1 MAEIKGDNLINKVI
15 FQVDKGSFNDCLNKI
30 RKLKAEMKSFS
41 KSCGNLGKG
50 FGGFN
55 VIGKEAGKVAEKMAR
70 AQARISAAR
79 IKQATAQ
86 MTAQNKELQSM
97 RKFYRE
103 QEKLSARAAKQAAGI
118 QASRRVQAVAGL
130 TAKNPELA
138 KMRAYYQQQ
147 EKASSRLGNAAV
159 VAAAGRKNRIMANNE
174 RMTGMFDGQV
184 VAQFQRRMQSLNA
197 KYQKGAISLGVYNAR
212 MAILRKEMSATAAA
226 AQKMTAS
233 LNFSSLG
240 AGINGLNTKLNGL
253 MKGIAGLG
261 MAGGYALQRMI
272 SGSMDAAATQNKTY
286 FGLLAQNNDDK
297 AMTSRQMDFINRM
310 SGTYGLDKASTGL
323 EYMKFA
329 GSTKKS
335 MSEDQRQQLFESL
348 SIQATA
354 VGMDSQAFAFSIKA
368 LSQMSGKGKVALEEL
383 RQQLGDHLPS
393 AVQDFYEAWK
403 EAKGKSSASMN
414 DFYDAVKKGDVKL
427 EELAGSLSKIW
438 GQAKNTQ
445 AFAQAMN
452 TPERA
457 MQRMKNSLSDL
468 QIAFMGQV
476 NATDGVT
483 TLSEHLIDIFNELS
497 AIFKDSEGNA
507 TAFGSKVGEVLKGLL
522 VDAMVVGHYIKEVFT
537 TVKAE
542 MDNLGISFGDL
553 LKVLLG
559 LKIITSV
566 TSGLLGFVNAI
577 KALGAILG
585 VSGIGGAGA
594 GAAGAGATGAG
605 AAVGGAGL
613 ALGSAAGV
621 AVGAGAGIGA
631 AKIGTWMREKLQ
643 AGSDWL
649 GEKFQEAGLLT
660 SEQNDLAKAGAY
672 NGGYINKGGGSAW
685 GGQYGLPVS
694 TPQVTAPLSG
704 WRDASLSTR
713 LPTTP
718 ATASMGNKVQINQQ
732 QVIKFDDNKLEG
744 LIKVVASEV
753 TASSMG
759 DMIDL
764 INGGTESTRE

>member
-1 MAEIKGDNLINKVI
+1 MGDIKGDNLINKVI
-15 FQVDKGSFNDCLNKI
+15 FQVDNTSFNNCLNKI

-41 KSCGNLGKG
+41 KSCGGSMGKG
-50 FGGFN
+50 FGGYN
-55 VIGKEAGKVAEKMAR
+55 VIGQQAGKVAEKMAR

-79 IKQATAQ
+79 VKQATAQ

-97 RKFYRE
+97 RRFYRE

-130 TAKNPELA
+130 TAKNPELE
-138 KMRAYYQQQ
+138 KMRAFYQQ
-147 EKASSRLGNAAV
+147 EAKASSRMGAAAV
-159 VAAAGRKNRIMANNE
+159 AGAAGRKNKIIATNE

-197 KYQKGAISLGVYNAR
+197 KYKQGSISLGQYNAR
-212 MAILRKEMSATAAA
+212 MAILRKEMAATAAT
-226 AQKMTAS
+226 AQRMQSSLSFNGFASGVQS
-233 LNFSSLG
+233 LNAKVNS
-240 AGINGLNTKLNGL
+240 L

-261 MAGGYALQRMI
+261 MAGGYAMQRMI

-297 AMTSRQMDFINRM
+297 AMTGRQMDFINRM
-310 SGTYGLDKASTGL
+310 SATYGMDKAKMSVD
-323 EYMKFA
+323 YMKFA
-329 GSTKKS
+329 GATKNS
-335 MSEDQRQQLFESL
+335 MGEDQRQQLYEALNIKGTSYGISGEQFSL
-348 SIQATA
+348 AA
-354 VGMDSQAFAFSIKA
+354 KA
-368 LSQMSGKGKVALEEL
+368 LEQMSSKSLISMEEL
-383 RQQLGDHLPS
+383 RQQLGDHIPG
-393 AVQDFYEAWK
+393 AVNDFYEAWK
-403 EAKGKSSASMN
+403 KTTGKSTATMQ
-414 DFYDAVKKGDVKL
+414 DFQKAVKNGDVKL
-427 EELAGSLSKIW
+427 EQISGALSEIW
-438 GQAKNTQ
+438 TQAKNTQ

-457 MQRMKNSLSDL
+457 LQRMQNSLFDL
-468 QIAFMGQV
+468 KVAFMGQV

-483 TLSEHLIDIFNELS
+483 TLAEHLIDIFNTLS
-497 AIFKDSEGNA
+497 AIFGSSGENA
-507 TAFGSKVGEVLKGLL
+507 TQFGSKVGEVLKGML

-537 TVKAE
+537 TIKAE

-553 LKVLLG
+553 LKVLLE
-559 LKIITSV
+559 LKVITSV

-585 VSGIGGAGA
+585 IAGIGGAGA
-594 GAAGAGATGAG
+594 GAGAAGAGAG

-613 ALGSAAGV
+613 ALGGGAGV

-649 GEKFQEAGLLT
+649 GEKLQAAGLLT

-672 NGGYINKGGGSAW
+672 NGGYINKGSSGSW
-685 GGQYGLPVS
+685 NPYNIP
-694 TPQVTAPLSG
+694 VTAPINAYAK
-704 WRDASLSTR
+704 ASLATR
-713 LPTTP
+713 LPP
-718 ATASMGNKVQINQQ
+718 MNQATVSNKVEIRQNQT
-732 QVIKFDDNKLEG
+732 IKFDDNKLEG

>member
-1 MAEIKGDNLINKVI
+1 MAEIKGDKLVNKVI
-15 FQVDKGSFNDCLNKI
+15 FQVDNTSFNNCLNKI

-41 KSCGNLGKG
+41 KSCGGMGKG

-55 VIGKEAGKVAEKMAR
+55 VIGQQAGKVAEKMAR

-79 IKQATAQ
+79 VKQATAQ
-86 MTAQNKELQSM
+86 LTAQNKELQSM
-97 RKFYRE
+97 RRFYRE

-147 EKASSRLGNAAV
+147 EKAASRVGNAAV
-159 VAAAGRKNRIMANNE
+159 VAAAGRKNKILATNE

-226 AQKMTAS
+226 AQRMTTS

-240 AGINGLNTKLNGL
+240 AGIQGLNTQLNGL
-253 MKGIAGLG
+253 MKGLAGLG

-272 SGSMDAAATQNKTY
+272 SASMATQTDYNSTR
-286 FGLLAQNNDDK
+286 FGLQAQNKDDMQKTNDQLAYIDRLSTAYGMNK
-297 AMTSRQMDFINRM
+297 RQTGLSYMRFAGATQADINEKDRQALFEAMAIKGR
-310 SGTYGLDKASTGL
+310 STGASN
-323 EYMKFA
+323 EQMQRAFVA
-329 GSTKKS
+329 VQQMAAKKTV
-335 MSEDQRQQLFESL
+335 M
-348 SIQATA
+348 A
-354 VGMDSQAFAFSIKA
+354 
-368 LSQMSGKGKVALEEL
+368 EEL
-383 RQQLGDHLPS
+383 RGQLSEAFSGS
-393 AVQDFYEAWK
+393 TQDFYEAWK
-403 EAKGKSSASMN
+403 AVSNKPTATMQ
-414 DFYDAVKKGDVKL
+414 DFNKAMKDGEITIEKL
-427 EELAGSLSKIW
+427 LPELIKIW
-438 GQAKNTQ
+438 SAARDTK
-445 AFAQAMN
+445 AFAQAMSQ
-452 TPERA
+452 PEIA
-457 MQRMKNSLSDL
+457 MERMKNSLSDL
-468 QIAFMGQV
+468 QNAFMGQV

-507 TAFGSKVGEVLKGLL
+507 TAFGSKVGEVLKGML

-537 TVKAE
+537 TIKAE

-553 LKVLLG
+553 LKVLIE
-559 LKIITSV
+559 LKVITSV

-585 VSGIGGAGA
+585 VAGIGGAGA

-621 AVGAGAGIGA
+621 AVGAAAGAGA
-631 AKIGTWMREKLQ
+631 AKIGMWAREKLQ
-643 AGSDWL
+643 GWSDAL
-649 GEKFQEAGLLT
+649 GEKFKEMGLLT
-660 SEQNDLAKAGAY
+660 DEQNNLTKAGAY
-672 NGGYINKGGGSAW
+672 KGGYINKGSSGSW
-685 GGQYGLPVS
+685 NPYNIP
-694 TPQVTAPLSG
+694 VTAPIEDYS
-704 WRDASLSTR
+704 RASIATK
-713 LPTTP
+713 LPP
-718 ATASMGNKVQINQQ
+718 MNQATVSNKVEIKQQ
-732 QVIKFDDNKLEG
+732 QTIKFDDNKLEG
-744 LIKVVASEV
+744 LIRVVSSEV
-753 TASSMG
+753 TAESMG

>member
-1 MAEIKGDNLINKVI
+1 MGDIKGDNLINKVI
-15 FQVDKGSFNDCLNKI
+15 FQVDNTSFNNCLNKI

-41 KSCGNLGKG
+41 KSCGGSMGKG
-50 FGGFN
+50 FGGYN
-55 VIGKEAGKVAEKMAR
+55 VIGQQAGKVAEKIAR
-70 AQARISAAR
+70 AQARMRAATV
-79 IKQATAQ
+79 KQ
-86 MTAQNKELQSM
+86 MTAQNKELGAM
-97 RKFYRE
+97 RKYYRE
-103 QEKLSARAAKQAAGI
+103 QERLSARAAKQAAGI

-147 EKASSRLGNAAV
+147 EKTSSRLGNAAV

-253 MKGIAGLG
+253 MKGLAGLG
-261 MAGGYALQRMI
+261 VAGGYAMQRMI

-297 AMTSRQMDFINRM
+297 AMTGRQMDFINRM
-310 SGTYGLDKASTGL
+310 SATYGMDKAKMSVD
-323 EYMKFA
+323 YMKFA
-329 GSTKKS
+329 GATKNS
-335 MSEDQRQQLFESL
+335 MGEDQRQQLYEALNIKGTSYGISGEQFSL
-348 SIQATA
+348 AA
-354 VGMDSQAFAFSIKA
+354 KA
-368 LSQMSGKGKVALEEL
+368 LEQMSSKSLISMEEL
-383 RQQLGDHLPS
+383 RQQLGDHIPG
-393 AVQDFYEAWK
+393 AVNDFYEAWK
-403 EAKGKSSASMN
+403 KTTGKSTATMQ
-414 DFYDAVKKGDVKL
+414 DFQKAVKNGDVKL
-427 EELAGSLSKIW
+427 EQISGALSEIW
-438 GQAKNTQ
+438 TQAKNTQ

-457 MQRMKNSLSDL
+457 LQRMQNSLFDL
-468 QIAFMGQV
+468 KVAFMGQV

-483 TLSEHLIDIFNELS
+483 TLAEHLIDIFNTLS
-497 AIFKDSEGNA
+497 AIFGSSGENA
-507 TAFGSKVGEVLKGLL
+507 TQFGSKVGEVLKGML

-537 TVKAE
+537 TIKAE

-553 LKVLLG
+553 LKVLLE
-559 LKIITSV
+559 LKVITSV

-585 VSGIGGAGA
+585 IAGIGGAGA
-594 GAAGAGATGAG
+594 GAGAAGAGAG

-613 ALGSAAGV
+613 ALGGGAGV

-649 GEKFQEAGLLT
+649 GEKLQAAGLLT
-660 SEQNDLAKAGAY
+660 SEQDDLAKAGAY
-672 NGGYINKGGGSAW
+672 NGGYINKGSSGSW
-685 GGQYGLPVS
+685 NPYNIP
-694 TPQVTAPLSG
+694 VTAPINAYAK
-704 WRDASLSTR
+704 ASLATR
-713 LPTTP
+713 LPP
-718 ATASMGNKVQINQQ
+718 MNQATVSNKVEIRQNQT
-732 QVIKFDDNKLEG
+732 IKFDDNKLEG

>member
-1 MAEIKGDNLINKVI
+1 MAEIKGDKLVNKVI
-15 FQVDKGSFNDCLNKI
+15 FQVDNTSFNNCLNKI

-41 KSCGNLGKG
+41 KSCGGMGKG

-55 VIGKEAGKVAEKMAR
+55 VIGQQAGKVAEKMAR

-79 IKQATAQ
+79 VKQATAQ
-86 MTAQNKELQSM
+86 LTAQNKELQSM
-97 RKFYRE
+97 RRFYRE

-130 TAKNPELA
+130 TAKNPELD

-147 EKASSRLGNAAV
+147 EKASSRLGAAAV
-159 VAAAGRKNRIMANNE
+159 AGAAGRRNKILATNE

-197 KYQKGAISLGVYNAR
+197 KYKQGSISLGQYNAR
-212 MAILRKEMSATAAA
+212 MAILRKEMAATAAT
-226 AQKMTAS
+226 AQRMQSSLSFNGFASGVQS
-233 LNFSSLG
+233 LNAKVNSL
-240 AGINGLNTKLNGL
+240 L
-253 MKGIAGLG
+253 KGIAGLG
-261 MAGGYALQRMI
+261 MAGGYAMQRMI
-272 SGSMDAAATQNKTY
+272 SGSMDAASIQNKTY

-297 AMTSRQMDFINRM
+297 AATTRQMDFINRM
-310 SGTYGLDKASTGL
+310 SGTYGLDSSSTGL

-457 MQRMKNSLSDL
+457 LQRMQNSLFNL
-468 QIAFMGQV
+468 KVAFIGTV
-476 NATDGVT
+476 DPTDNVT
-483 TLSEHLIDIFNELS
+483 TLAEHLINIFNHLS
-497 AIFKDSEGNA
+497 MVFGTSGEDA
-507 TAFGSKVGEVLKGLL
+507 TQFGSKVGEVLEGLV
-522 VDAMVVGHYIKEVFT
+522 VDAEIIAFKIGDVITWLKGIMDEYGVTIKDVIEWTAKLV
-537 TVKAE
+537 
-542 MDNLGISFGDL
+542 LGIKAL
-553 LKVLLG
+553 NIAV
-559 LKIITSV
+559 SV
-566 TSGLLGFVNAI
+566 TSALWKFYGVLKALGLLGQRFGN
-577 KALGAILG
+577 GG
-585 VSGIGGAGA
+585 GIGGGP
-594 GAAGAGATGAG
+594 GGGNGPKVG
-605 AAVGGAGL
+605 GKVGGAA
-613 ALGSAAGV
+613 ALVTSALDAHDKARAKYYAENPDAGNV
-621 AVGAGAGIGA
+621 
-631 AKIGTWMREKLQ
+631 
-643 AGSDWL
+643 D
-649 GEKFQEAGLLT
+649 LT
-660 SEQNDLAKAGAY
+660 SIRSWIPKPLLGWWDHGTATGKFPD
-672 NGGYINKGGGSAW
+672 W
-685 GGQYGLPVS
+685 FPGQG
-694 TPQVTAPLSG
+694 QAVTAPISG

-713 LPTTP
+713 LPTAP
-718 ATASMGNKVQINQQ
+718 ATVSGGNKVQINQQ

>member
-1 MAEIKGDNLINKVI
+1 MGDIKGDNLINKVI
-15 FQVDKGSFNDCLNKI
+15 FQVDNTSFNNCLNKI

-41 KSCGNLGKG
+41 KSCGGSMGKG
-50 FGGFN
+50 FGGYN
-55 VIGKEAGKVAEKMAR
+55 VIGQQAGKVAEKMAR

-79 IKQATAQ
+79 VKQATAQ

-97 RKFYRE
+97 RRFYRE

-130 TAKNPELA
+130 TAKNPELE
-138 KMRAYYQQQ
+138 KMRAFYQQ
-147 EKASSRLGNAAV
+147 EAKASSRMGAAAV
-159 VAAAGRKNRIMANNE
+159 AGAAGRKNKIIATNE

-197 KYQKGAISLGVYNAR
+197 KYKQGSISLGQYNAR
-212 MAILRKEMSATAAA
+212 MAILRKEMAATAAT
-226 AQKMTAS
+226 AQRMQSSLSFNGFASGVQS
-233 LNFSSLG
+233 LNAKVNSL
-240 AGINGLNTKLNGL
+240 L
-253 MKGIAGLG
+253 KGIAGLG
-261 MAGGYALQRMI
+261 MAGGYAMQRMI

-297 AMTSRQMDFINRM
+297 AMTGRQMDFINRM
-310 SGTYGLDKASTGL
+310 SATYGMDKAKMSVD
-323 EYMKFA
+323 YMKFA
-329 GSTKKS
+329 GATKNS
-335 MSEDQRQQLFESL
+335 MGEDQRQQLYEALNIKGTSYGISGEQFSL
-348 SIQATA
+348 AA
-354 VGMDSQAFAFSIKA
+354 KA
-368 LSQMSGKGKVALEEL
+368 LEQMSSKSLISMEEL
-383 RQQLGDHLPS
+383 RQQLGDHIPG
-393 AVQDFYEAWK
+393 AVNDFYEAWK
-403 EAKGKSSASMN
+403 KTTGKSTATMQ
-414 DFYDAVKKGDVKL
+414 DFQKAVKNGDVKL
-427 EELAGSLSKIW
+427 EQISGALSEIW
-438 GQAKNTQ
+438 TQAKNTQ

-457 MQRMKNSLSDL
+457 LQRMQNSLFDL
-468 QIAFMGQV
+468 KVAFMGQV

-483 TLSEHLIDIFNELS
+483 TLAEHLIDIFNTLS
-497 AIFKDSEGNA
+497 AIFGSSGENA
-507 TAFGSKVGEVLKGLL
+507 TQFGSKVGEVLKGML

-537 TVKAE
+537 TIKAE

-553 LKVLLG
+553 LKVLLE
-559 LKIITSV
+559 LKVITSV

-585 VSGIGGAGA
+585 IAGIGGAGA
-594 GAAGAGATGAG
+594 GAGAAGAGAG

-613 ALGSAAGV
+613 ALGGGAGV

-649 GEKFQEAGLLT
+649 GEKLQAAGLLT

-672 NGGYINKGGGSAW
+672 NGGYINKGSSGSW
-685 GGQYGLPVS
+685 NPYNIP
-694 TPQVTAPLSG
+694 VTAPINAYAK
-704 WRDASLSTR
+704 ASLATR
-713 LPTTP
+713 LPP
-718 ATASMGNKVQINQQ
+718 MNQATVSNKVEIRQNQT
-732 QVIKFDDNKLEG
+732 IKFDDNKLEG

>member
-1 MAEIKGDNLINKVI
+1 MGDIKGDNLINKVI
-15 FQVDKGSFNDCLNKI
+15 FQVDNTSFNNCLNKI

-41 KSCGNLGKG
+41 KSCGGSMGKG
-50 FGGFN
+50 FGGYN
-55 VIGKEAGKVAEKMAR
+55 VIGQQAGKVAEKMAR

-79 IKQATAQ
+79 VKQATAQ

-97 RKFYRE
+97 RRFYRE

-130 TAKNPELA
+130 TAKNPELE
-138 KMRAYYQQQ
+138 KMRAFYQQ
-147 EKASSRLGNAAV
+147 EAKASSRMGAAAV
-159 VAAAGRKNRIMANNE
+159 AGAAGRKNKIIATNE

-197 KYQKGAISLGVYNAR
+197 KYKQGSISLGQYNAR
-212 MAILRKEMSATAAA
+212 MAILRKEMAATAAT
-226 AQKMTAS
+226 AQRMQSSLSFNGFASGVQS
-233 LNFSSLG
+233 LNAKVNSL
-240 AGINGLNTKLNGL
+240 L
-253 MKGIAGLG
+253 KGIADLG
-261 MAGGYALQRMI
+261 MAGGYAMQRMI

-297 AMTSRQMDFINRM
+297 AMTGRQMDFINRM
-310 SGTYGLDKASTGL
+310 SATYGMDKAKMSVD
-323 EYMKFA
+323 YMKFA
-329 GSTKKS
+329 GATKNS
-335 MSEDQRQQLFESL
+335 MGEDQRQQLYEALNIKGTSYGISGEQFSL
-348 SIQATA
+348 AA
-354 VGMDSQAFAFSIKA
+354 KA
-368 LSQMSGKGKVALEEL
+368 LEQMSSKSLISMEEL
-383 RQQLGDHLPS
+383 RQQLGDHIPG
-393 AVQDFYEAWK
+393 AVNDFYEAWK
-403 EAKGKSSASMN
+403 KTTGKSTATMQ
-414 DFYDAVKKGDVKL
+414 DFQKAVKNGDVKL
-427 EELAGSLSKIW
+427 EQISGALSEIW
-438 GQAKNTQ
+438 TQAKNTQ

-457 MQRMKNSLSDL
+457 LQRMQNSLFDL
-468 QIAFMGQV
+468 KVAFMGQV

-483 TLSEHLIDIFNELS
+483 TLAEHLIDIFNTLS
-497 AIFKDSEGNA
+497 AIFGSSGENA
-507 TAFGSKVGEVLKGLL
+507 TQFGSKVGEVLKGML

-537 TVKAE
+537 TIKAE

-553 LKVLLG
+553 LKVLLE
-559 LKIITSV
+559 LKVITSV

-585 VSGIGGAGA
+585 IAGIGGAGA
-594 GAAGAGATGAG
+594 GAGAAGAGAG

-613 ALGSAAGV
+613 ALGGGAGV

-649 GEKFQEAGLLT
+649 GEKLQAAGLLT

-672 NGGYINKGGGSAW
+672 NGGYINKGSSGSW
-685 GGQYGLPVS
+685 NPYNIP
-694 TPQVTAPLSG
+694 VTAPINAYAK
-704 WRDASLSTR
+704 ASLATR
-713 LPTTP
+713 LPP
-718 ATASMGNKVQINQQ
+718 MNQATVSNKVEIRQNQT
-732 QVIKFDDNKLEG
+732 IKFDDNKLEG

>member
-1 MAEIKGDNLINKVI
+1 MAEIKGDNLNLINKVI
-15 FQVDKGSFNDCLNKI
+15 FQVDKGSFNDCLNKFK
-30 RKLKAEMKSFS
+30 KLKAEMKSFS
-41 KSCGNLGKG
+41 KSCGSMGKG

-55 VIGKEAGKVAEKMAR
+55 VIGKQAGQVAEKMAR

-79 IKQATAQ
+79 VKQATAQ

-103 QEKLSARAAKQAAGI
+103 QEKLSAKAAKQAAGI

-159 VAAAGRKNRIMANNE
+159 AGAAKRKDKILATNE

-226 AQKMTAS
+226 AQKMTTS
-233 LNFSSLG
+233 LNFSGLG
-240 AGINGLNTKLNGL
+240 AGIQGLNTKLNGL
-253 MKGIAGLG
+253 MKGLAGLG
-261 MAGGYALQRMI
+261 MAGGYAMQRMI
-272 SGSMDAAATQNKTY
+272 SGSMDAAAAHNKTY

-297 AMTSRQMDFINRM
+297 AMTERQMGFTNKM
-310 SGTYGLDKASTGL
+310 ASTYGLDKKATGL

-329 GSTKKS
+329 GSTKKT
-335 MSEDQRQQLFESL
+335 MGEDQRQQLFEAL

-354 VGMDSQAFAFSIKA
+354 NGLDSQSFSFAIKA

-403 EAKGKSSASMN
+403 QTTGKSKASMN
-414 DFYDAVKKGDVKL
+414 DFYAAIKNGDVKL
-427 EELAGSLSKIW
+427 EEISGALAEIW

-457 MQRMKNSLSDL
+457 MQRMKNSLFDL
-468 QIAFMGQV
+468 QNAFMGQV

-553 LKVLLG
+553 LKVLLE
-559 LKIITSV
+559 LKVITSV
-566 TSGLLGFVNAI
+566 ASGLWSFCSAV
-577 KALGAILG
+577 KALGALVG
-585 VSGIGGAGA
+585 MGGGAGAAAGA
-594 GAAGAGATGAG
+594 GAAGAGAA
-605 AAVGGAGL
+605 GGAGL
-613 ALGSAAGV
+613 ALGGAAGV
-621 AVGAGAGIGA
+621 AVGAGAAVGA
-631 AKIGTWMREKLQ
+631 AEIGTWMREKLQ

-672 NGGYINKGGGSAW
+672 NGGYINKGSGSAW

-713 LPTTP
+713 LPTAP

-732 QVIKFDDNKLEG
+732 QVIKFDDGKLEG

-753 TASSMG
+753 TAESMG

-764 INGGTESTRE
+764 ISGPTNESTRE

>member
-1 MAEIKGDNLINKVI
+1 MAEIKGDKLVNKVI
-15 FQVDKGSFNDCLNKI
+15 FQVDNTSFNNCLNKI

-41 KSCGNLGKG
+41 KSCGGMGKG

-55 VIGKEAGKVAEKMAR
+55 VIGQQAGKVAEKMAR

-79 IKQATAQ
+79 VKQATAQ

-97 RKFYRE
+97 RRFYRE
-103 QEKLSARAAKQAAGI
+103 QEKLSAKAAKQSSMV
-118 QASRRVQAVAGL
+118 QNSRRAQAVAGL
-130 TAKNPELA
+130 TAKNPELE
-138 KMRAYYQQQ
+138 KMRAFYQQ
-147 EKASSRLGNAAV
+147 EAKASSRMGAAAV
-159 VAAAGRKNRIMANNE
+159 AGAAGRKNKILATNE
-174 RMTGMFDGQV
+174 RMTGMFDGRT

-197 KYQKGAISLGVYNAR
+197 KYKQGSISLGQYNAR
-212 MAILRKEMSATAAA
+212 MAILRKEMSATAAT
-226 AQKMTAS
+226 AQRMQAS
-233 LNFSSLG
+233 LNFKGFASGVHSLN
-240 AGINGLNTKLNGL
+240 AKVNGLL
-253 MKGIAGLG
+253 KGVAGLG

-272 SGSMDAAATQNKTY
+272 SGSMDAASIQNKTY

-297 AMTSRQMDFINRM
+297 AATTRQMDFINRM
-310 SGTYGLDKASTGL
+310 SATYGMDKAKMSTD
-323 EYMKFA
+323 YMKFA
-329 GSTKKS
+329 GATKNS
-335 MSEDQRQQLFESL
+335 MGEDQRQQLYEALNIKGTSYGISGEQFSL
-348 SIQATA
+348 AA
-354 VGMDSQAFAFSIKA
+354 KA
-368 LSQMSGKGKVALEEL
+368 LEQMSSKSLISMEEL
-383 RQQLGDHLPS
+383 RQQLGDHIPG
-393 AVQDFYEAWK
+393 AVNDFYEAWK
-403 EAKGKSSASMN
+403 KTTGKSTATMQ
-414 DFYDAVKKGDVKL
+414 DFQKAVKNGDVKL
-427 EELAGSLSKIW
+427 EQISGALSEIW
-438 GQAKNTQ
+438 MQAKNTQ

-457 MQRMKNSLSDL
+457 MQRMKNSLFDL
-468 QIAFMGQV
+468 QVAFMGQV

-507 TAFGSKVGEVLKGLL
+507 TAFGSKVGEVLKGML

-537 TVKAE
+537 TIKAE

-553 LKVLLG
+553 LKVLIE
-559 LKIITSV
+559 LKVITSV
-566 TSGLLGFVNAI
+566 TSGLWGFVNAI

-621 AVGAGAGIGA
+621 AVGAAAGAGAAEIGMWA
-631 AKIGTWMREKLQ
+631 REKLQ
-643 AGSDWL
+643 GWSDAL
-649 GEKFQEAGLLT
+649 GEKFKEMGLLT
-660 SEQNDLAKAGAY
+660 DEQNNLTKAGAY
-672 NGGYINKGGGSAW
+672 NGGYINKGSSGSW
-685 GGQYGLPVS
+685 NPYNIP
-694 TPQVTAPLSG
+694 VTAPIEDYS
-704 WRDASLSTR
+704 RASLATK
-713 LPTTP
+713 LPP
-718 ATASMGNKVQINQQ
+718 MNQATVSNKVEIRQNQT
-732 QVIKFDDNKLEG
+732 IKFDDNKLEG